1 MSKDELLLNRRQVL
15 ALGGAA
21 TAGALAACDGEAP
34 VEPFALQPSAPP
46 PSAPVGPGAIEVTL
60 LVNGA
65 AHPVMI
71 EPRVTLLDA
80 LRERLGL
87 TGTKKGCDRGECGA
101 CTVLIDGRRVK
112 SCLTLAV
119 MREGAAISTIEGLAD
134 GETLHPVQEA
144 FVRHDAFQC
153 GFCTSGQIMSA
164 VGLLREAR
172 PGSADEVRERMSGN
186 ICRCSAY
193 PNIVA
198 AVLDAAQSTTGGVV

>member
-1 MSKDELLLNRRQVL
+1 MSKKDLLLSRREAL

-21 TAGALAACDGEAP
+21 TAGTLVACDDDPSA
-34 VEPFALQPSAPP
+34 EPFELRPGPRPP
-46 PSAPVGPGAIEVTL
+46 EEPVGPGEVGLTL

-65 AHPVMI
+65 LHPLLV
-71 EPRVTLLDA
+71 EPSVTLLDA

-101 CTVLIDGRRVK
+101 CTVLIEGRRVK

-119 MREGAAISTIEGLAD
+119 MREGESITTIEGLAE
-134 GETLHPVQEA
+134 GEQLHPVQAA

-172 PGSADEVRERMSGN
+172 PKSAAEVRERMCGN
-186 ICRCSAY
+186 LCRCSAY

-198 AVLDAAQSTTGGVV
+198 AVLDAAGGGA